1 MPVDLQPTPQ
11 AAVLCAVLAAG
22 SDDIDTAV
30 RQLEPLLGP
39 ERERSEE
46 YDFDYTAYYDR
57 EMGSGLVKQ
66 LVWFERLAPLD
77 KLAEIKRGTIR
88 LERELAIQRSG
99 GAGEGDELRRTVN
112 IDPGL
117 VTEQG
122 LNLATTKFSGH
133 RSRSLRGD
141 DAAVSTRRLHPL
153 RMDLRGLSCGGGDG
167 FSTESAGSRPRTRL
181 IRLRPF
187 LQILEHQPLRS
198 GVDMVGADDS
208 IAVVLFDHVG

>member
-66 LVWFERLAPLD
+66 LVWFEHLAPLD

-88 LERELAIQRSG
+88 LERELAIRRSG
-99 GAGEGDELRRTVN
+99 GAEGDELRRTVN

-117 VTEQG
+117 VTGQG

-133 RSRSLRGD
+133 RICIAPGLYAETTLLFQHGSCTPFEWTYGD
-141 DAAVSTRRLHPL
+141 YRAVAVMAFLLKVRAAV
-153 RMDLRGLSCGGGDG
+153 
-167 FSTESAGSRPRTRL
+167 
-181 IRLRPF
+181 
-187 LQILEHQPLRS
+187 LEH
-198 GVDMVGADDS
+198 G
-208 IAVVLFDHVG
+208 